1 MQTLSHHPRSW
12 LQRAAWVFA
21 ASALALT
28 LALGGCAA
36 PHARNGGSPT
46 IQQTQGG
53 SSSATGTSTGAS
65 TGATTGSSNSAAL
78 QQLQNI
84 DNQNQSDSQQLN
96 SAQNDAGVNYASQE
110 NQTQP

>member
-1 MQTLSHHPRSW
+1 MQTVSHHSRSW
-12 LQRAAWVFA
+12 SQRAAWVFA

-28 LALGGCAA
+28 LALGGCAT

-46 IQQTQGG
+46 FQQTQGG
-53 SSSATGTSTGAS
+53 SSATGTSAGSS
-65 TGATTGSSNSAAL
+65 TGATTGSSNSSV

-84 DNQNQSDSQQLN
+84 DNQNQSDAQQLN
-96 SAQNDAGVNYASQE
+96 SAQNDSGVNYASQE

>member
-1 MQTLSHHPRSW
+1 MQTGSHHPRSW
-12 LQRAAWVFA
+12 SQRPAWVFA

-28 LALGGCAA
+28 LALGGCAT

-46 IQQTQGG
+46 FQQTQGG
-53 SSSATGTSTGAS
+53 SSATGTSAGSS
-65 TGATTGSSNSAAL
+65 TGATTGSSNSSV

-96 SAQNDAGVNYASQE
+96 SAQNDSGVNYSSQE